1 MNSQPYDFPVFHP
14 AGMAISLL
22 ASRCH
27 MGMDMSHSIQK
38 LFRKNIGRARKLGR
52 AISLYIGEKP
62 SASELPA
69 MYRGTNNQYCKF
81 VVLTHARTA
90 SSTMITMLNRHPNIM
105 AFGEIFR
112 ADQISFNNEGFDNQ
126 SKRMMALRQTYPIDF
141 IQHQIFP
148 SYSENTKAVG
158 FKLFPEQINTRS
170 FRPIWDW
177 IVANKSIR
185 IILLYRE
192 NLLAYY
198 TSHIIAINT
207 KKFGIRNVTDR
218 INTTI
223 NIDFDDCLK
232 KFQYRTT
239 SHRKI
244 LQDLKDHQLLEIS
257 YEELTGDMDRGFSRL
272 QKFLGVEKQPLAVSG
287 IKKEVRPLSTV
298 IENYTELRIRFCNT
312 EWQYLFNE

>member
-1 MNSQPYDFPVFHP
+1 
-14 AGMAISLL
+14 
-22 ASRCH
+22 
-27 MGMDMSHSIQK
+27 
-38 LFRKNIGRARKLGR
+38 
-52 AISLYIGEKP
+52 
-62 SASELPA
+62 
-69 MYRGTNNQYCKF
+69 
-81 VVLTHARTA
+81 
-90 SSTMITMLNRHPNIM
+90 M

-112 ADQISFNNEGFDNQ
+112 ADQISFNNEGFDNH
-126 SKRMMALRQTYPIDF
+126 SKRMMALRQTHPIDF
-141 IQHQIFP
+141 IQHHIFP

-158 FKLFPEQINTRS
+158 FKLFPEQINNRS

-198 TSHIIAINT
+198 TSQIIAMNT
-207 KKFGIRNVTDR
+207 KTFGIRNVADR
-218 INTTI
+218 TNTTV
-223 NIDFDDCLK
+223 NIDFDDCLE

-244 LQDLKDHQLLEIS
+244 LQDLKDHHLLEIS
-257 YEELTGDMDRGFSRL
+257 YEELTGDMGRGFSRL
-272 QKFLGVEKQPLAVSG
+272 QNFLGVEKQPLTVSG

-298 IENYTELRIRFCNT
+298 IENYTELRIRFSNT